1 MLIHRIAS
9 GLHHKN
15 INSANVLEQLKVH
28 FAIGKSLQLGFTDL
42 DADMLANGLCELG
55 VGRAAEELESL
66 VLAQIARLLALRRR
80 SLLRILTLC
89 AFPGSTPGCATLLL
103 LRAWFARLLFFRRHC

>member
-28 FAIGKSLQLGFTDL
+28 FAIGKSLQLGFTDF

-80 SLLRILTLC
+80 FAILSLC
-89 AFPGSTPGCATLLL
+89 AFPAAPGCAPSCF
-103 LRAWFARLLFFRRHC
+103 RVCFAPASFLPSSQ